1 MVYALGVHD
10 AILVLTVKGEAQL
23 GLLRHRAREAA
34 ERIAGL
40 CSARIS

>member
-34 ERIAGL
+34 RAYRGG
-40 CSARIS
+40 CAPRG